1 MRGDSGQTRSPW
13 FASVDTPSRPPLPGD
28 TRADVCVI
36 GAGIAGMSAAYML
49 ACEGRSVVVVD
60 DGPIGGG
67 QTGRTTAHLSNAM
80 DDLYQTI
87 TKIHG
92 VEGSRLAAESHT
104 VAIDRIETIAGIE
117 SIHCDFQRLDGYLF
131 TPPGASTDI
140 LVQELEAAHAA
151 GLPDVE
157 LVARAPLET
166 FDTGPALRFP
176 RQAQFHSLKYLSGL
190 TTAIERRGG
199 RIFCG
204 TRAEA
209 VEGGTPARVT
219 TTQGT
224 IECDAVIVA
233 TNTPIV
239 SRVLIHARQ
248 AAYLT
253 YVIGAV
259 LPSRAVTRALYWD
272 TDDPYHYARLHT
284 LPASAA
290 GGDGDGPV
298 DVLMV
303 GGEDHKVGQAD
314 DAEARWGRLE
324 AWARERVPAI
334 QRIAFRWSGEVME
347 PVDRIGLIGRNP
359 GDHANVF
366 IATGDTG
373 MGMTHGTIAGMLLTD
388 LIVGRD
394 NPWESFYDPSRI
406 RPRAVTTFLDETANM
421 AAQYVDWL
429 TPGDVAAV
437 DAIAPGAGAVM
448 RQGLTKAAV
457 YRDEQ
462 GVIHARSAVCPH
474 LGCIVDW
481 NHAERT
487 WDCPCHGSRFDCHG
501 RVINGPANSD
511 LAEVQVRE
519 QRRAS

>member
-1 MRGDSGQTRSPW
+1 MKGDSGQTRSPW
-13 FASVDTPSRPPLPGD
+13 FASVDTPARPPLSGD

-49 ACEGRSVVVVD
+49 ACEGRSVVVMD

-87 TKIHG
+87 AKIHG
-92 VEGSRLAAESHT
+92 AEGARLAAESHT
-104 VAIDRIETIAGIE
+104 AAIDRIETIAGIE
-117 SIHCDFQRLDGYLF
+117 SIHCDFERLDGYLF
-131 TPPGASTDI
+131 TPPGTSTDI
-140 LVQELEAAHAA
+140 LARELEAAHAA
-151 GLPDVE
+151 GLPEVE
-157 LVARAPLET
+157 LVARAPLAD
-166 FDTGPALRFP
+166 FDTGAALRFP
-176 RQAQFHSLKYLSGL
+176 RQAQFHSLEYLSGL
-190 TTAIERRGG
+190 TAAIERRGG
-199 RIFCG
+199 RIVCG
-204 TRAEA
+204 THADE
-209 VEGGTPARVT
+209 VTGGTPARVKT
-219 TTQGT
+219 PHGT
-224 IECDAVIVA
+224 VECDAVIVA

-259 LPSRAVTRALYWD
+259 LPPRAMERALYWD
-272 TDDPYHYARLHT
+272 TEDPYHYMRLHT
-284 LPASAA
+284 LSARA
-290 GGDGDGPV
+290 VGGDSDEPV
-298 DVLMV
+298 DVLIV

-314 DAEARWGRLE
+314 DADTRWQRLE
-324 AWARERVPAI
+324 AWTRERVPHI
-334 QRIAFRWSGEVME
+334 RRVAFRWSGEVME
-347 PVDRIGLIGRNP
+347 PVDRLGLIGRNP
-359 GDHANVF
+359 NDHANVF

-388 LIVGRD
+388 LVVGRA
-394 NPWESFYDPSRI
+394 NPWERLYDPSRV
-406 RPRAVTTFLDETANM
+406 RPRAVTTFLDEAANM
-421 AAQYVDWL
+421 AAQYADWL

-437 DAIAPGAGAVM
+437 EAIAPGTGAVM
-448 RQGLTKAAV
+448 RHGLGKVAV
-457 YRDEQ
+457 YRDER
-462 GVIHARSAVCPH
+462 GVVHARSAVCPH

-501 RVINGPANSD
+501 RVINGPANAD
-511 LAEVQVRE
+511 LAQAPVHE

>member
-1 MRGDSGQTRSPW
+1 MQGDSGQTRSPW
-13 FASVDTPSRPPLPGD
+13 FASVDTPSRPPLSGD

-87 TKIHG
+87 AKIHG
-92 VEGSRLAAESHT
+92 AEGSRLAAESHT

-151 GLPDVE
+151 GLPGVE

-204 TRAEA
+204 THAEA

-219 TTQGT
+219 TPHGT
-224 IECDAVIVA
+224 VECDAVIVA

-284 LPASAA
+284 LPARAA

-298 DVLMV
+298 DVLIV

-324 AWARERVPAI
+324 AWARERVPVI

-388 LIVGRD
+388 LIVGRT
-394 NPWESFYDPSRI
+394 NPWEHLYDPSRV

-448 RQGLTKAAV
+448 RQGLTKVAV

-487 WDCPCHGSRFDCHG
+487 WDCPCHGSRFDCQG
-501 RVINGPANSD
+501 RVINGPANSG